1 MNRVIQGTQY
11 PFDVHLVA
19 KTGLEFNFADSQTV
33 VTWKTRDGTLLLT
46 QTLSVDEFGVETSDG
61 VSLAN
66 GPAGGLLT
74 VTLTPAQTLAFPAGI
89 VAWTLTLTDTAGDTE
104 EAAHGELLVAAPGSR
119 VDIEPPFGTS
129 RLEVRRMLLARV
141 GDLKLLRATA
151 NGATK
156 TFIDAINLTGEN
168 NAYVDRQA
176 YFAAGTPANVGL
188 TRRVDGSSKT
198 LRSIGF
204 GLDLPAATQTG
215 DEVELINTRGIGFT
229 IDDAHQAINSAMV
242 IARTVTSV
250 PIRTEPA
257 AAFDA
262 DAGTVAV
269 PWEWS
274 EVSNIQWQDEA
285 GAWRAIRKAPRT
297 GGDGWSVDPA
307 MREVIVGGRAGQR
320 IDGRPVRLFGY
331 SKPAPLHSDTD
342 RTPVNPDWLVAE
354 AIANLLDAAALSY
367 PSRERERAAD
377 RARRDANG
385 LRYMLATHFA
395 PNTVKLP

>member
-11 PFDVHLVA
+11 PFDVHIVD
-19 KTGLEFNFADSQTV
+19 KTGQAFSFYDSQTT

-46 QTLSVDEFGVETSDG
+46 QTLDVDAFGAETSNG
-61 VSLAN
+61 VTLAA
-66 GPAGGLLT
+66 GPLGGLLT
-74 VTLTPAQTLAFPAGI
+74 VTLTGAQTLAFPAG
-89 VAWTLTLTDTAGDTE
+89 VVFWTLTLTDTADDTE
-104 EAAHGELLVAAPGSR
+104 EAAHGEVLIAAPGAR
-119 VDIEPPFGTS
+119 VDIEPSFGVS
-129 RLEVRRMLLARV
+129 RLELRRMVLGRV

-151 NGATK
+151 NGATN
-156 TFIDAINLTGEN
+156 TFIDAVNLVGEN
-168 NAYVDRQA
+168 NAYIDRQA
-176 YFAAGTPANVGL
+176 YFAGGTPENVGL
-188 TRRVDGSSKT
+188 TRRVDGSSKP
-198 LRSIGF
+198 LRSLGF

-229 IDDAHQAINSAMV
+229 VDDAHQAITAAMV
-242 IARTVTSV
+242 IARTVVSIPV
-250 PIRTEPA
+250 RTEPA
-257 AAFDA
+257 DAFDA
-262 DAGTVAV
+262 ATGTVV
-269 PWEWS
+269 IPWEWT
-274 EVSNIQWQDEA
+274 EFSNIQWQDEV
-285 GAWRAIRKAPRT
+285 GTWRAIRKAPRL

-307 MREVIVGGRAGQR
+307 MRAVIVGGKAGQR

-331 SKPAPLHSDTD
+331 SKPAPLTADTD

-354 AIANLLDAAALSY
+354 SIANLLDAIALSY